1 MKTIFGLFDSYVEAE
16 NAVDAL
22 LAGDVERADVNVLVQ
37 AETAK
42 ERMDV
47 NMERAS
53 VDVTDEVGEEK
64 LAGLDNLLA
73 RQQPVPVGRFGGLFA
88 AGELATMIVRTGAQ
102 MGELATALQD
112 FNVEGDAAQAFSDGV
127 EHGQFLLWAR
137 VEDDH
142 AAEVADAFRRF
153 NGKHVGDYS
162 SS

>member
-22 LAGDVERADVNVLVQ
+22 LAGDVERDDVNVLVQ

-47 NMERAS
+47 NLERAS
-53 VDVTDEVGEEK
+53 VDVTDEVDGERLK
-64 LAGLDNLLA
+64 GLDNLLA
-73 RQQPVPVGRFGGLFA
+73 RQQPVPVGRFGGLYA

-112 FNVEGDAAQAFSDGV
+112 FNVDRPAAQAFSDGV
-127 EHGQFLLWAR
+127 EHGQFLVWAR
-137 VEDDH
+137 VADDQ
-142 AAEVADAFRRF
+142 AAEVTDAFRRY
-153 NGKHVGDYS
+153 NGEHVGDYS